1 MDSASLPYTFDTASV
16 WRRIASIAFALLASV
31 AILAVLAALAGN
43 IAAAV
48 QLALVLSIAA
58 VFAWKLRGIASFGAV
73 GTLSRTEVTA
83 RPVSVYGISMRVPVG
98 TFPMTAFRGLRVE
111 RRLSSGRTT
120 PMRDLANVF
129 LASKDEAPD
138 IQIYAGDADEGLRL
152 AAALAQQL
160 ALSVVETTPPGVRR
174 FDVTFR
180 TKGET

>member
-98 TFPMTAFRGLRVE
+98 TFPMTAFRGLRLE

-129 LASKDEAPD
+129 LASKGEAPD
-138 IQIYAGDADEGLRL
+138 IEIYAGDADEGLRL

-174 FDVTFR
+174 FDFTFR
-180 TKGET
+180 TKDEM